1 MLPRSPG
8 RFPRKEAS
16 RMLILSRKVGE
27 QIQIGPDI
35 VVTVVRVTP
44 TAIRLGVAA
53 PTGVTVIRSEI
64 RPAPLQGTV
73 SEQAPSEQT
82 ASQQTWQGGEP
93 TEWT

>member
-1 MLPRSPG
+1 
-8 RFPRKEAS
+8 
-16 RMLILSRKVGE
+16 MLILSRKVGE

-53 PTGVTVIRSEI
+53 PSGVTVIRSEI
-64 RPAPLQGTV
+64 RPGPLQGT
-73 SEQAPSEQT
+73 ATEQT
-82 ASQQTWQGGEP
+82 ANEQTWQGGEP